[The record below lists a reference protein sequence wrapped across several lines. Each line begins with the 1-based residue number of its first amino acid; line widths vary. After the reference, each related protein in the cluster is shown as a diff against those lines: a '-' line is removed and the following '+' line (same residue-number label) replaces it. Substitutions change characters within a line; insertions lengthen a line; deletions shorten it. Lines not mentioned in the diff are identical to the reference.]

1 MNKISVAQL
10 SALLIS
16 CDAFALIC
24 LTSSLTLTSLLGFT
38 IGTVIQFIIAIP
50 ALFCISK
57 GEKITSS
64 VANRWIYLIYSL
76 AWGGLILIRI
86 WHTSEVIYIPLESE
100 FGEKLLITALVC
112 AACLYIASTG
122 LKALARSA
130 VIIGGFGIICLII
143 IILGALGKADISHIK
158 SGNRSM
164 ADEIFTGLTMSGSF
178 GTFILLAENI
188 NYKKIKLSALY
199 FLIRAVFVAIVG
211 GISILVAGRI
221 KSQFPIITAVELS
234 QPIKSQRIDAVFI
247 LIFVVLAIVS
257 LALQTIVSSQ
267 LIQKVFPKFAKFRYT
282 SALILITLMGLSLS
296 NTNLYSSFYAVIFI
310 IAYLVPTLI
319 TLTKQKGE

>member
-1 MNKISVAQL
+1 
-10 SALLIS
+10 
-16 CDAFALIC
+16 
-24 LTSSLTLTSLLGFT
+24 LTLTSLLGFT

-76 AWGGLILIRI
+76 VWGGLILIRI
-86 WHTSEVIYIPLESE
+86 WQTSEVIYIPLESE

-158 SGNRSM
+158 SGNSSL

-282 SALILITLMGLSLS
+282 SALILITLMGLSLC